1 MKKITLECISP
12 LLHFA
17 RYIDI
22 TPDYGYNGIIAYDAR
37 MLCVLS
43 GKGGLMVE
51 DSVYRLEP
59 GTLICWQA
67 GSEYGFQDI
76 SQPLRVIMLNFDFS
90 GAGDPVKRTPDTA
103 RDFDAARIDN
113 TPALTMYA
121 DRAGVYI
128 DREAYY
134 AEPLMREL
142 VNEYTARKV
151 CWESVSRGIITSLV
165 SRLIRAARRG
175 NDHRVA
181 TDDVIAYINAHL
193 GERLTYESLGK
204 VFSYHP
210 NHLSRMILE
219 STGMP
224 LHRYIQKLRI
234 ERAYGMLC
242 DEGKSVAEAAR
253 LCGFSDPAAFAKRFR
268 LETGMTPS
276 EAARVRR

>member
-1 MKKITLECISP
+1 MKEIALDNISP

-43 GKGGLMVE
+43 GKGALRVGGG
-51 DSVYRLEP
+51 VYRLEP
-59 GTLICWQA
+59 GTLVCWQA

-76 SQPLRVIMLNFDFS
+76 SQPLRVIMLNFDFR
-90 GAGDPVKRTPDTA
+90 GTGGPVKRIPDTA
-103 RDFDAARIDN
+103 RDFDAARIES
-113 TPALTMYA
+113 TPALTAHA

-134 AEPLMREL
+134 AEPLMRGL
-142 VNEYTARKV
+142 VNEYSAQKV
-151 CWESVSRGIITSLV
+151 CWESVSGGIIASLV
-165 SRLIRAARRG
+165 ARLVRAARLG

-181 TDDVIAYINAHL
+181 TDNVIDYINAHL
-193 GERLTYESLGK
+193 GERLTYESLGR

-210 NHLSRMILE
+210 NHLSRMISE

-224 LHRYIQKLRI
+224 LHRYIQKLRV

-242 DEGKSVAEAAR
+242 DEGKSVAETAR
-253 LCGFSDPAAFAKRFR
+253 LCGFSDPAAFSKRFR
-268 LETGMTPS
+268 LETGLTPS